1 MTENTGNTT
10 PKAQWRWDRFNA
22 RTLTSAAWASRN
34 CIGTDNAELRTHQ
47 AMQQRVLQ
55 EQKSAELIITSE
67 LHQLLRNAANITS
80 MTYCCKLTQHT
91 LACINSKDIR
101 QSWLQ
106 DGSDA
111 NLKRFAWMFYYYGSE
126 IHKFGM
132 TLTHGEWIERKVL
145 ASLHVT
151 YVYLGDLPT
160 GQRTCVQQLYSKKMN
175 DLRSNIMRRTPTFQ
189 HTSMVKKEQP
199 KIPGLFK
206 KHFKRGKATFFVNRN
221 IRDQTTWH
229 KVCYLIVNLTY
240 QGGNLHFICML
251 TQVDYSKD
259 EQWHAWNQEALKRFL
274 NRNEQPS
281 YKKTMVPYNG
291 QGQGRGPEPNVER
304 VQETWWPSSTNR
316 TETTTPLFLEEKPDL
331 FDLEDVFAEC
341 NQVVALEDD
350 MWNLETVS
358 AKVDMTMCVLGL
370 VCLTNYLRPLPG

>member
-1 MTENTGNTT
+1 
-10 PKAQWRWDRFNA
+10 
-22 RTLTSAAWASRN
+22 
-34 CIGTDNAELRTHQ
+34 
-47 AMQQRVLQ
+47 
-55 EQKSAELIITSE
+55 
-67 LHQLLRNAANITS
+67 
-80 MTYCCKLTQHT
+80 
-91 LACINSKDIR
+91 
-101 QSWLQ
+101 
-106 DGSDA
+106 
-111 NLKRFAWMFYYYGSE
+111 
-126 IHKFGM
+126 M

-151 YVYLGDLPT
+151 YVYSGDLPT
-160 GQRTCVQQLYSKKMN
+160 GQHTCVQQLYSKKMN

-331 FDLEDVFAEC
+331 FDLEHVFAEC

-358 AKVDMTMCVLGL
+358 AKVDMTMCVLGV